1 MVSFWYHGTALTD
14 AISWFMALDY
24 YLFCTRQ
31 LSPYKVHLETG
42 VIKGF
47 TDNEI
52 TKFLGV
58 PYAAI
63 PSQESQ

>member
-1 MVSFWYHGTALTD
+1 
-14 AISWFMALDY
+14 MALDY
-24 YLFCTRQ
+24 YLFYTRQ

-47 TDNEI
+47 TDNGI